1 MPKPLLSNISV
12 HCSCARR
19 QTPMPTFGA
28 VKVISRQ
35 TPMLT
40 FDDTK
45 GFEEHQSRRQ
55 TPMPTIREEP
65 EPTPKPTF
73 DPDELS
79 YYFMDVSRRMEKAGV
94 RSLFRFPP
102 NPWEV
107 QVGDDSIWRVC
118 MGFWGSASKPPK
130 ASADAEAPPTPKPPK
145 ASEAPPTPK
154 PRTQNRSQARRNRY
168 WHLNR
173 RQYQLSLNEMD

>member
-1 MPKPLLSNISV
+1 MP
-12 HCSCARR
+12 
-19 QTPMPTFGA
+19 QPMPTFGA
-28 VKVISRQ
+28 VKVIRRQ
-35 TPMLT
+35 TPMPT
-40 FDDTK
+40 FDATK

-94 RSLFRFPP
+94 RSLFRYPP
-102 NPWEV
+102 EPWEV

-154 PRTQNRSQARRNRY
+154 TRNAGAEERDFVTRTQYRSQARRNRY